1 LGDFA
6 NRATQQPSN
15 LWPARREDN
24 VCRLEIAMH
33 DALGMGR
40 GEGIR
45 QGEADVEERRHLEPA
60 ARNALVQ
67 RFAFQQFHD
76 EERHR

>member
-1 LGDFA
+1 MD
-6 NRATQQPSN
+6 
-15 LWPARREDN
+15 
-24 VCRLEIAMH
+24 